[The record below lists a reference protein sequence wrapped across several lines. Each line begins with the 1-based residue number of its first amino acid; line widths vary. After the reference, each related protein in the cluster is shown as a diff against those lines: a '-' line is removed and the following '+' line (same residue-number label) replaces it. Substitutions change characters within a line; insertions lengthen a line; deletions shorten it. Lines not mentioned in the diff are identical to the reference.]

1 MTRKCLWGLGMH
13 ANGVRPD
20 VFVITLPTFKAE
32 LARLGGKW
40 GLAAGTVTD
49 EQPPP
54 IGFTHFVIETTIVC
68 PAGFI
73 GRNLCLTMRAI
84 NNERSH

>member
-1 MTRKCLWGLGMH
+1 MH